1 MNRHAQGIEL
11 ANQDSTDVTSPPSFV
26 FTVMT
31 NIKGMELCLTGTF
44 DECTIVTTTVLEW
57 GINF

>member
-1 MNRHAQGIEL
+1 MNRHAQRIDL
-11 ANQDSTDVTSPPSFV
+11 ANLDTTDVTAPSFV

-44 DECTIVTTTVLEW
+44 DECS
-57 GINF
+57 

>member
-1 MNRHAQGIEL
+1 MNGHFPRIGL
-11 ANQDSTDVTSPPSFV
+11 AKLDTTAVVVSPSFV

-44 DECTIVTTTVLEW
+44 DE
-57 GINF
+57 FS